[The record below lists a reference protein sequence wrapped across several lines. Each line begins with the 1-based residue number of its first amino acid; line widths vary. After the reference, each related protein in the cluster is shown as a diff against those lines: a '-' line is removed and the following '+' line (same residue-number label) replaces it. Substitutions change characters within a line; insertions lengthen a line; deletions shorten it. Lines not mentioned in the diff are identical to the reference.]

1 MGQSCELSR
10 RYKLARVKL
19 SGLCTSMHL
28 HPRKSV
34 RSNLPKNKKKKHPPK
49 SVRPN
54 LPKKKKGKILHLK
67 VIFGCTIG
75 PKIRFLL
82 ENKVAGMAIHLVQH
96 VECLAKV

>member
-10 RYKLARVKL
+10 MCELARVKL
-19 SGLCTSMHL
+19 SGLCTSVHL

-34 RSNLPKNKKKKHPPK
+34 RSNLPKKKKTPSEICTTKFTQ
-49 SVRPN
+49 
-54 LPKKKKGKILHLK
+54 KKKGKILHLK

>member
-1 MGQSCELSR
+1 MYIRAFAPSEI
-10 RYKLARVKL
+10 
-19 SGLCTSMHL
+19 CTI
-28 HPRKSV
+28 KFT
-34 RSNLPKNKKKKHPPK
+34 KKQKKKNTL
-49 SVRPN
+49 RN
-54 LPKKKKGKILHLK
+54 LYDQIYQKKKKGKILHLK